1 MPADPSGPR
10 RGPGRPSGQ
19 LDTRTLGRWGEDL
32 AEAYLR
38 RRGCRILARNLHL
51 GHAEL
56 DLLAL
61 DGSTLCFVEVRLRR
75 GDGFGAPE
83 ESLDWRKQ
91 RRLRAAA
98 RQVLASGTLP
108 RFSDTRFDLI
118 AIDASKDPP
127 ALRHLRGVLDDR
139 S

>member
-1 MPADPSGPR
+1 MPADASGPR
-10 RGPGRPSGQ
+10 RPDKRS
-19 LDTRTLGRWGEDL
+19 LGRWGEDL

-75 GDGFGAPE
+75 GDGFGTPE

-98 RQVLASGTLP
+98 RQVLASGRLPSGSLP
-108 RFSDTRFDLI
+108 RYSATRFDLI
-118 AIDASKDPP
+118 AIDASRDPP
-127 ALRHLRGVLDDR
+127 ALRHLQGVLDDGR
-139 S
+139 